1 MWVEVH
7 FHAELTR
14 MAPERGGVLRL
25 EIADGAR
32 VADLLERLA
41 LDRAERRIIIGV
53 DGQTVT
59 REHVLA
65 EGARIDL
72 LTPMAGGSPAQRLY
86 HINQ

>member
-7 FHAELTR
+7 LHAELTR
-14 MAPERGGVLRL
+14 LAPERGGVLRL
-25 EIADGAR
+25 EGAEGTR

-41 LDRAERRIIIGV
+41 LDRAERRLIIGV

-59 REHVLA
+59 PEQVLA

-72 LTPMAGGSPAQRLY
+72 LTPMAGGSPAQRFI
-86 HINQ
+86 HQ

>member
-14 MAPERGGVLRL
+14 MAPDGSGVLRL
-25 EIADGAR
+25 EIAEGTR
-32 VADLLERLA
+32 VADVLERLA
-41 LDRAERRIIIGV
+41 LDRAERRLIIGV

-59 REHVLA
+59 PEQVLA

-72 LTPMAGGSPAQRLY
+72 LTPMAGGSSAQRF
-86 HINQ
+86 INL

>member
-14 MAPERGGVLRL
+14 IAPDRGGVLRL
-25 EIADGAR
+25 EIAEGTR

-41 LDRAERRIIIGV
+41 VDRAERRIIIGV
-53 DGQTVT
+53 DGQIVT
-59 REHVLA
+59 PEQVLA

-72 LTPMAGGSPAQRLY
+72 LTPMAGGSPAQRF
-86 HINQ
+86 INQ